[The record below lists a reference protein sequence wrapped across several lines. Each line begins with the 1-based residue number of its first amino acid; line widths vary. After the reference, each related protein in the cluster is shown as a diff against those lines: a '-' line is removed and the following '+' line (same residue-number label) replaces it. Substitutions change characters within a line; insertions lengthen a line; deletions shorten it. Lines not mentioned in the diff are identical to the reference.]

1 MGQECN
7 EKCFLS
13 TDQSIHPSTHPSILH
28 GVLVAASLC
37 SKEGGHWAGWR
48 IIGYLPLFAT
58 DPQMKFPQLL
68 SISAE
73 FGNFL
78 KEEIC
83 MS

>member
-1 MGQECN
+1 MKSVSCPQT
-7 EKCFLS
+7 FP
-13 TDQSIHPSTHPSILH
+13 SIHPSIHSAWCAGGCCFTLFQR
-28 GVLVAASLC
+28 
-37 SKEGGHWAGWR
+37 GHWAGWR

-68 SISAE
+68 LSISSE

>member
-1 MGQECN
+1 MK
-7 EKCFLS
+7 KCFLS
-13 TDQSIHPSTHPSILH
+13 TDQSIHPSILH
-28 GVLVAASLC
+28 GVLVDGCFTLFQR
-37 SKEGGHWAGWR
+37 GQWAGWR

-83 MS
+83 TS

>member
-7 EKCFLS
+7 EKCFPVHRP
-13 TDQSIHPSTHPSILH
+13 IHPSIHSAWCAGSCCFTLFQR
-28 GVLVAASLC
+28 
-37 SKEGGHWAGWR
+37 GHWAGWR

-78 KEEIC
+78 KEEIW